1 MLVGT
6 CALTDAL
13 AGRREVRQEV
23 QEGAKSIRK
32 GKKEA
37 ALERNGLSAES
48 AFPTAEERGIFRG
61 L

>member
-6 CALTDAL
+6 FAPTDAL

-23 QEGAKSIRK
+23 QEGAKSVRK

-37 ALERNGLSAES
+37 ALERNGQSAES
-48 AFPTAEERGIFRG
+48 AFRAAEDRGIFRG